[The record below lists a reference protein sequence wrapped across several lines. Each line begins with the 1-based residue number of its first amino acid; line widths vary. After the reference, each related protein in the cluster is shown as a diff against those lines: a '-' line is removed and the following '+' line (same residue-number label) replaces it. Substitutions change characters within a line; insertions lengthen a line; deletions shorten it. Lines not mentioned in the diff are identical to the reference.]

1 MVLRDI
7 AIVEALMYRTEEIN
21 IEGFFFFGIRN
32 QRSLR
37 VRCLRALVHNLARTG
52 DGISSLLSRKSE
64 AQTVSTKIP
73 SPTKGV
79 VHSS

>member
-21 IEGFFFFGIRN
+21 IEGFFGIRN

-37 VRCLRALVHNLARTG
+37 VRCLRALVHNLSRIG
-52 DGISSLLSRKSE
+52 EGIPSLLSRKSK
-64 AQTVSTKIP
+64 AQTISTKIP
-73 SPTKGV
+73 SSTKRV
-79 VHSS
+79 AHSL